1 MLGIVGTKVGMT
13 RVFKDDG
20 KSIPVTVVQV
30 SKSKIVQRKTQEKDG
45 YFGIQVNYG
54 SKKNVSKSNEKK
66 FKDNGIDNGYLTEF
80 NLTEDEFNSI
90 SNFDEVTLEFFN
102 ETEKVDVSG
111 VSKGKG
117 FAGVVKRHNFKTQ
130 DATHGNSLSHRAP
143 GSIGQCQ
150 FPGRVF
156 KGKKMAGHY
165 GSAKTTVQ
173 SLDVARIDLEDNLI
187 LIKGAIPGS
196 IGSFVKI
203 TPSIKGGHSFTVPAP
218 VAEEA
223 AAPVDAPV
231 EEAAAP
237 IEEAAA
243 PVEEAKEEA
252 SAEEAAAPVE
262 EAAAPIEEAAAPV
275 EEAKEEAPAEEAA
288 APVEEAKGEAPAKEA
303 AAPVEEAK
311 EEAPAEEAAEEKK
324 EEDK

>member
-237 IEEAAA
+237 VEEAAA

-252 SAEEAAAPVE
+252 
-262 EAAAPIEEAAAPV
+262 
-275 EEAKEEAPAEEAA
+275 KEEAP
-288 APVEEAKGEAPAKEA
+288 VEEA

>member
-237 IEEAAA
+237 VDA
-243 PVEEAKEEA
+243 PV
-252 SAEEAAAPVE
+252 
-262 EAAAPIEEAAAPV
+262 EEAAAPV
-275 EEAKEEAPAEEAA
+275 EEAKEEAPAEDAA
-288 APVEEAKGEAPAKEA
+288 APVEEAKEEAKEEA
-303 AAPVEEAK
+303 AAPV